1 MSINPQI
8 FREYDIRGVVGK
20 DLTPETVKQIGQ
32 AIGTY
37 MRRQGGKSLVVGR
50 DVRSRSVSFRDILSQ
65 SINSTGCDVL
75 DIGMVP
81 TPDSSSALLVTPSF
95 SFLP

>member
-20 DLTPETVKQIGQ
+20 DLTAETVQQIGQ

-50 DVRSRSVSFRDILSQ
+50 DVRSSSW
-65 SINSTGCDVL
+65 
-75 DIGMVP
+75 
-81 TPDSSSALLVTPSF
+81 SSAIFYLRLSTPPDAMLWILEWSPPP
-95 SFLP
+95 LPISPFITLMQTAA